1 MNFLIILL
9 IINYLTFVECFI
21 MTFNQKSKNI
31 VKNKKCLKIRKY
43 SNENEKYLYANYLVS
58 LRKIKRAQKSI
69 NYNNIFNINNFSD
82 VVTDTN
88 NNINNLNLAKHNEL
102 FLNINNTIINNND
115 KIAKN
120 LILANIKI
128 DVSNV
133 KYIQISTKN
142 DTMVIELDKNEKND
156 NNDNIE
162 TIDNKGFINY
172 DLGKIDAL
180 ISAISILMNLLNIH

>member
-9 IINYLTFVECFI
+9 IINYLTLVECFI

-31 VKNKKCLKIRKY
+31 VKNKKCLKNPKF

-69 NYNNIFNINNFSD
+69 NYNNIFSINNFSYA
-82 VVTDTN
+82 DTNNDNNN
-88 NNINNLNLAKHNEL
+88 NNINSLNLTTYNEL
-102 FLNINNTIINNND
+102 FLNINNND

-142 DTMVIELDKNEKND
+142 DTMVIELDKNEKNKTA
-156 NNDNIE
+156 E
-162 TIDNKGFINY
+162 TIENKGFINY

>member
-162 TIDNKGFINY
+162 TTDNKGFINY

>member
-9 IINYLTFVECFI
+9 IINYLTLVECFI

-31 VKNKKCLKIRKY
+31 VKNKKCFKNRKF
-43 SNENEKYLYANYLVS
+43 SNENEKYLYTNYLVS

-69 NYNNIFNINNFSD
+69 NYNNIFSINNFSY
-82 VVTDTN
+82 VDTNNDNKN
-88 NNINNLNLAKHNEL
+88 NNINNINSLNLTTYNEL
-102 FLNINNTIINNND
+102 FLNINNND
-115 KIAKN
+115 KIVKN

-128 DVSNV
+128 DVSNI

-142 DTMVIELDKNEKND
+142 DTMIIELDKNE
-156 NNDNIE
+156 NNKTTE
-162 TIDNKGFINY
+162 TTDNKGFINY

>member
-1 MNFLIILL
+1 
-9 IINYLTFVECFI
+9 
-21 MTFNQKSKNI
+21 
-31 VKNKKCLKIRKY
+31 
-43 SNENEKYLYANYLVS
+43 
-58 LRKIKRAQKSI
+58 
-69 NYNNIFNINNFSD
+69 
-82 VVTDTN
+82 
-88 NNINNLNLAKHNEL
+88 
-102 FLNINNTIINNND
+102 LNINNTIINNND

-142 DTMVIELDKNEKND
+142 DTMVIELDKNE
-156 NNDNIE
+156 NNDNAE
-162 TIDNKGFINY
+162 TTDNKGFINY

>member
-31 VKNKKCLKIRKY
+31 VKNKKCLKNRKF

-69 NYNNIFNINNFSD
+69 NYNNIFSINNFSY
-82 VVTDTN
+82 VDTNNDNKN
-88 NNINNLNLAKHNEL
+88 NNINSLNLTTYNEL
-102 FLNINNTIINNND
+102 FLNINNNDND
-115 KIAKN
+115 KIVKN

-142 DTMVIELDKNEKND
+142 DTMIIELDKNENNKTTETTD
-156 NNDNIE
+156 N
-162 TIDNKGFINY
+162 TDNKGFINY

>member
-1 MNFLIILL
+1 M
-9 IINYLTFVECFI
+9 
-21 MTFNQKSKNI
+21 
-31 VKNKKCLKIRKY
+31 
-43 SNENEKYLYANYLVS
+43 
-58 LRKIKRAQKSI
+58 
-69 NYNNIFNINNFSD
+69 
-82 VVTDTN
+82 
-88 NNINNLNLAKHNEL
+88 
-102 FLNINNTIINNND
+102 NINNTIINNND

-142 DTMVIELDKNEKND
+142 DTMVIELDKNENND

>member
-21 MTFNQKSKNI
+21 MTFNQKGKNI
-31 VKNKKCLKIRKY
+31 VKNKKCLKIRKF

-69 NYNNIFNINNFSD
+69 NYNNIFSINNFSD
-82 VVTDTN
+82 VVIDTN

-133 KYIQISTKN
+133 KYIQISTNN
-142 DTMVIELDKNEKND
+142 DTILIELDKNENIDIID
-156 NNDNIE
+156 N
-162 TIDNKGFINY
+162 IDNKGFINY

-180 ISAISILMNLLNIH
+180 ISAISILMNVLNIN

>member
-1 MNFLIILL
+1 
-9 IINYLTFVECFI
+9 

-31 VKNKKCLKIRKY
+31 VKNKKCLKNRKF

-69 NYNNIFNINNFSD
+69 NYNNIFSINNFSY
-82 VVTDTN
+82 VDTNNDNKN
-88 NNINNLNLAKHNEL
+88 NNINSLNLTTYNEL
-102 FLNINNTIINNND
+102 FLNINNNDND
-115 KIAKN
+115 KIVKN

-142 DTMVIELDKNEKND
+142 DTMIIELDKNENNKTTETTD
-156 NNDNIE
+156 N
-162 TIDNKGFINY
+162 TDNKGFINY

>member
-31 VKNKKCLKIRKY
+31 VKNKKCLKIRKF

-82 VVTDTN
+82 IVTDTN
-88 NNINNLNLAKHNEL
+88 NNINNLNLSKHNEL

-142 DTMVIELDKNEKND
+142 DTMVIELDKNENND

>member
-9 IINYLTFVECFI
+9 IINYLTLVECFI

-31 VKNKKCLKIRKY
+31 VKHKKCLKNPKF
-43 SNENEKYLYANYLVS
+43 SNENEKYLYANYIVS

-69 NYNNIFNINNFSD
+69 NYNNIFSINNFSD
-82 VVTDTN
+82 VAVDTN
-88 NNINNLNLAKHNEL
+88 NDNNINSLNLTTYNEL
-102 FLNINNTIINNND
+102 FLNINNND

-142 DTMVIELDKNEKND
+142 DTMVIELDKNE
-156 NNDNIE
+156 NNKTTE
-162 TIDNKGFINY
+162 TIENKGFINY

>member
-1 MNFLIILL
+1 MH
-9 IINYLTFVECFI
+9 
-21 MTFNQKSKNI
+21 QK
-31 VKNKKCLKIRKY
+31 LKFFT
-43 SNENEKYLYANYLVS
+43 
-58 LRKIKRAQKSI
+58 KI
-69 NYNNIFNINNFSD
+69 
-82 VVTDTN
+82 
-88 NNINNLNLAKHNEL
+88 
-102 FLNINNTIINNND
+102 
-115 KIAKN
+115 IAKN

-142 DTMVIELDKNEKND
+142 DTMVIELDKNE
-156 NNDNIE
+156 NNDNAE

>member
-31 VKNKKCLKIRKY
+31 VKNKKCLKNRKF

-69 NYNNIFNINNFSD
+69 NYNNIFSINNFSY
-82 VVTDTN
+82 VDTNNDNNNNNN
-88 NNINNLNLAKHNEL
+88 NNINYLNLTTYNEL
-102 FLNINNTIINNND
+102 FLNINNND

-142 DTMVIELDKNEKND
+142 DTMIIELDKNE
-156 NNDNIE
+156 NNKTTE
-162 TIDNKGFINY
+162 TTDNKGFINY

>member
-31 VKNKKCLKIRKY
+31 VKNKKCLKIRKF

-69 NYNNIFNINNFSD
+69 NYNNIFSINNFSD

-142 DTMVIELDKNEKND
+142 DTMVIELDKNENND

-162 TIDNKGFINY
+162 TTDNKGFINY

>member
-21 MTFNQKSKNI
+21 MTFNQKGKNI
-31 VKNKKCLKIRKY
+31 VKNKKCLKIRKF

-69 NYNNIFNINNFSD
+69 NYNNIFSINNFSD
-82 VVTDTN
+82 VVTDTTN

-142 DTMVIELDKNEKND
+142 DTMVIELDKNE
-156 NNDNIE
+156 NNDNAE
-162 TIDNKGFINY
+162 TTDNKGFINY

>member
-31 VKNKKCLKIRKY
+31 VKNKKCFKNRKF
-43 SNENEKYLYANYLVS
+43 SNENEKYLYTNYLVS

-69 NYNNIFNINNFSD
+69 NYNNIFSINNFSY
-82 VVTDTN
+82 VDTNNDNKN
-88 NNINNLNLAKHNEL
+88 NNINNINSLNLTTYNEL
-102 FLNINNTIINNND
+102 FLNINNND
-115 KIAKN
+115 KIVKN

-128 DVSNV
+128 DVSNI

-142 DTMVIELDKNEKND
+142 DTMIIELDKNE
-156 NNDNIE
+156 NNKTTE
-162 TIDNKGFINY
+162 TTDNKGFINY

>member
-31 VKNKKCLKIRKY
+31 VKNKKCLKIRKF

-162 TIDNKGFINY
+162 TTDNKGFINY